1 MRSLVAAA
9 ALTASLLAWAAF
21 AAAPVRSSNPLSGDP
36 QAIEAGKHL
45 FIKYCAQCHGDTGDG
60 ISPRWGKMGADLRKF
75 FRGYSEFVITVV
87 EGRPKKRMPPWG
99 SVLDA
104 EQIAQIGAYVETLS
118 LPGAKWE
125 D

>member
-1 MRSLVAAA
+1 MRI
-9 ALTASLLAWAAF
+9 LLAATALAAGLSVGTGE
-21 AAAPVRSSNPLSGDP
+21 ATGQVPSSNPVSGDP
-36 QAIEAGKHL
+36 QAIAAGHQLYVK
-45 FIKYCAQCHGDTGDG
+45 FCAQCHGETGDG

-75 FRGYSEFVITVV
+75 YKGYSEFVITVV
-87 EGRPKKRMPPWG
+87 AGRPKKRMPPWG
-99 SVLDA
+99 DVLDA